1 MKSRGWS
8 GWRRWLSMDAHAF
21 KTSGISA
28 HDLVWALGSFCAL
41 HRKPFDP
48 NLLLQQHPPGHG
60 TDTVVV
66 AARALGFKAQQRG
79 WDVDRLRDAPLP
91 CLIVL
96 AAEHDSAANDG
107 APPAESRLAMLV
119 QVHPDR
125 VVLFHAGTNTP
136 TTYPIE
142 EFRSLF
148 LGSLILLTPLA
159 RDVNDPDQAAGKTVR
174 FGFRWFIPE
183 LLKHRGV
190 WGQVLVA
197 SLVIQLLALATP
209 LFTQVVIDKVVVHR
223 TQSTLIVIG
232 IGLAVFMVFTSVLTW
247 IRQYL
252 VLHTGNRV
260 DAVLGASVFEHVLK
274 LPPRY
279 FEQRQTG
286 VIVARLRG
294 VENIREFI
302 ASAAVTVVL
311 DFPFL
316 LIFVGM
322 MFAYS
327 VPLSL
332 LTLAMISVIVVM
344 SLIVAPVFRT
354 RMNEQFLL
362 GARTQ
367 AFTTEY
373 IAGME
378 TVKSLQLEPQLR
390 DRYGEYL
397 AEYLRSGFEVRQI
410 ANTYNVLANSI
421 EQLLTLLILIG
432 GAYLVMHGDDFTI
445 GMLVAFQMFASRVSQ
460 PLLRLVGLW
469 QQFQQ
474 ARLSIDRLG
483 DVMNA
488 PTEPYSIQPRRLGQ
502 QRGVVEIEDLSFRYA
517 PDLPLLYEGFNLRIE
532 PGQVIALM
540 GPSGSGKSTLAKL
553 LQGFYLPED
562 GRIKLDG
569 QDIRHLAANELRQ
582 YFGVVPQE
590 TTLFAT
596 TIYENLLMAN
606 PAATFNEIVE
616 ACTEAEIHDA
626 ISKLP
631 HGYQN
636 EIGERGAG
644 LSTGQKQ
651 RVAIARALLKRPKV
665 LIFDEATSSL
675 DKDTAEHFANTI
687 NRLKSRAAILFV
699 THALPKN
706 LNVDSAVHIGTRH
719 KLVSRI
725 QK

>member
-1 MKSRGWS
+1 MRVEFGSWSR
-8 GWRRWLSMDAHAF
+8 WRRGAQSVNVAPRAI
-21 KTSGISA
+21 SG
-28 HDLVWALGSFCAL
+28 HDLIWALGSFCAL
-41 HRKPFDP
+41 RNKPFDP
-48 NLLLQQHPPGHG
+48 NLVSQQFPPPLGV
-60 TDTVVV
+60 DTLIR
-66 AARALGFKAQQRG
+66 AARALDFKAERRVCPIEQ
-79 WDVDRLRDAPLP
+79 LRELPMPCLVVLDAEAGQDAP
-91 CLIVL
+91 VT
-96 AAEHDSAANDG
+96 DVG
-107 APPAESRLAMLV
+107 ATAPYARLAMVV
-119 QVHPDR
+119 QAHADR

-136 TTYPIE
+136 TTYSTE
-142 EFRSLF
+142 EFRRLY
-148 LGSLILLTPLA
+148 LDEAVLLAPRPTAPTDTDA
-159 RDVNDPDQAAGKTVR
+159 VGGTAPK

-190 WGQVLVA
+190 WTQVLVA
-197 SLVIQLLALATP
+197 SLVIQLLALGTP
-209 LFTQVVIDKVVVHR
+209 LFTQLVIDKVVVHH
-223 TQSTLIVIG
+223 TESTLIVIG
-232 IGLAVFMVFTSVLTW
+232 IGLAVFMVFSAILTW

-311 DFPFL
+311 DLPFL
-316 LIFVGM
+316 LIFIAM

-332 LTLAMISVIVVM
+332 LTLGLIGVIVVM
-344 SLIVAPVFRT
+344 SFLVAPVFRA

-432 GAYLVMHGDDFTI
+432 GAYLVMHGDSFTI

-460 PLLRLVGLW
+460 PMLRLVGLW

-474 ARLSIDRLG
+474 AQLSVDRLG

-488 PTEPYSIQPRRLGQ
+488 PAEPYSVVPRGAAQQ
-502 QRGVVEIEDLSFRYA
+502 QRRVEIEDLAFRYG
-517 PDLPLLYEGFNLRIE
+517 PSLPLLYERFNLTIE

-553 LQGFYLPED
+553 LQGFYQPES
-562 GRIKLDG
+562 GRIRIDG
-569 QDIRHLAANELRQ
+569 VDIRNLAANELRQ
-582 YFGVVPQE
+582 NFGIVPQE

-596 TIYENLLMAN
+596 TVYENLLMAK
-606 PAATFNEIVE
+606 PGATFDEIVE
-616 ACTEAEIHDA
+616 ACRMAEIHEA
-626 ISKLP
+626 IIQLP
-631 HGYQN
+631 NGYQT
-636 EIGERGAG
+636 EIGERGVG

-651 RVAIARALLKRPKV
+651 RIAVARALIKKPPL

-675 DKDTAEHFANTI
+675 DQYTAEQLAHTI
-687 NRLKSRAAILFV
+687 NSLRGHASILFV
-699 THALPKN
+699 THSIPAPLT
-706 LNVDSAVHIGTRH
+706 VDRVVTIAPIADFR
-719 KLVSRI
+719 
-725 QK
+725 

>member
-1 MKSRGWS
+1 MRVEFGAWSRRLRGAR
-8 GWRRWLSMDAHAF
+8 GLGVAPRAI
-21 KTSGISA
+21 TG
-28 HDLVWALGSFCAL
+28 HDLIWALGSFCAL
-41 HRKPFDP
+41 RNKPFDAG
-48 NLLLQQHPPGHG
+48 LLSQQFPPPLGV
-60 TDTVVV
+60 DTLIR
-66 AARALGFKAQQRG
+66 AARALDFKAERRACAFDQ
-79 WDVDRLRDAPLP
+79 LRDLPMP
-91 CLIVL
+91 CLVVL
-96 AAEHDSAANDG
+96 DAEAGQESPVTDVGAATPYA
-107 APPAESRLAMLV
+107 RLAMLV
-119 QVHPDR
+119 QAHADR

-136 TTYPIE
+136 TTYPVD
-142 EFRSLF
+142 EFRRLF
-148 LGSLILLTPLA
+148 LDEAVLLAPRPAAPTDTDAVGGSAP
-159 RDVNDPDQAAGKTVR
+159 K

-190 WGQVLVA
+190 WTQVLVA

-209 LFTQVVIDKVVVHR
+209 LFTQLVIDKVVVHH
-223 TQSTLIVIG
+223 TESTLIVIG
-232 IGLAVFMVFTSVLTW
+232 IGLAVFMVFSSILTW

-311 DFPFL
+311 DLPFL
-316 LIFVGM
+316 LIFVAM

-332 LTLAMISVIVVM
+332 LTLGMIGVIVVM
-344 SLIVAPVFRT
+344 SFLVAPVFRA

-397 AEYLRSGFEVRQI
+397 AEYLRSGFGVRQI

-432 GAYLVMHGDDFTI
+432 GAYLVMHGDSFTI

-460 PLLRLVGLW
+460 PMLRLVGLW

-474 ARLSIDRLG
+474 AQLSVDRLG

-488 PTEPYSIQPRRLGQ
+488 RAEPYSVVPRGTAQ
-502 QRGVVEIEDLSFRYA
+502 QQGRVEIEDLSFRYG
-517 PDLPLLYEGFNLRIE
+517 PSLPLLYEGFNLTIE

-553 LQGFYLPED
+553 LQGFYQPES
-562 GRIKLDG
+562 GRIRIDG
-569 QDIRHLAANELRQ
+569 VDIRNLAANELRQ
-582 YFGVVPQE
+582 NFGTVPQE

-596 TIYENLLMAN
+596 TVYENLLMAK
-606 PAATFNEIVE
+606 PGATFEEIVE
-616 ACTEAEIHDA
+616 ACRMAEIHEA
-626 ISKLP
+626 ISRLP
-631 HGYQN
+631 SGYQT
-636 EIGERGAG
+636 EIGERGVG

-651 RVAIARALLKRPKV
+651 RIAVARALIKRPRV

-675 DKDTAEHFANTI
+675 DQATAEQLAVTI
-687 NRLKSRAAILFV
+687 NGLRGKVSILFV
-699 THALPKN
+699 THAIPTSLI
-706 LNVDSAVHIGTRH
+706 VDRILS
-719 KLVSRI
+719 LDVS
-725 QK
+725 KEY

>member
-1 MKSRGWS
+1 MLGSRSTSISPRAIS
-8 GWRRWLSMDAHAF
+8 G
-21 KTSGISA
+21 
-28 HDLVWALGSFCAL
+28 HDLIWALGSFCAV
-41 HRKPFDP
+41 RNKPFDAG
-48 NLLLQQHPPGHG
+48 LVSQQFPPPLGV
-60 TDTVVV
+60 DTLIR
-66 AARALGFKAQQRG
+66 AARTLEFKTEHRTC
-79 WDVDRLRDAPLP
+79 VIERLHDLPLP

-96 AAEHDSAANDG
+96 DAVVGQVDQVTDIGSTLPYA
-107 APPAESRLAMLV
+107 RLAMLV
-119 QVHPDR
+119 RVHGDR

-136 TTYPIE
+136 TTYPTN
-142 EFRSLF
+142 EFQSLY
-148 LGSLILLTPLA
+148 LNEAVLLAPKATAPVDKDA
-159 RDVNDPDQAAGKTVR
+159 VGNAAPR
-174 FGFRWFIPE
+174 FGFKWFIPE
-183 LLKHRGV
+183 LLKHRSV

-209 LFTQVVIDKVVVHR
+209 LFTQLVIDKVVVHH
-223 TQSTLIVIG
+223 TESTLIVIG
-232 IGLAVFMVFTSVLTW
+232 VGLAVFMVFSAVLSW

-260 DAVLGASVFEHVLK
+260 DSVLGAAVFEHVLK

-279 FEQRQTG
+279 FEHRQTG

-302 ASAAVTVVL
+302 ASTAVTVVL
-311 DFPFL
+311 DLPFL
-316 LIFVGM
+316 LIFIAM
-322 MFAYS
+322 MLVYS

-332 LTLAMISVIVVM
+332 LTLGLISVIVVM
-344 SLIVAPVFRT
+344 SFLVAPVFRA

-397 AEYLRSGFEVRQI
+397 AEYLRSGFDVRQI
-410 ANTYNVLANSI
+410 ANTYNVLANTV

-432 GAYLVMHGDDFTI
+432 GAYLVMHGDSFTI

-460 PLLRLVGLW
+460 PMLRLVGLW

-474 ARLSIDRLG
+474 AQLSVDRLG

-488 PTEPYSIQPRRLGQ
+488 PTEPYSVRPRGTGQ
-502 QRGVVEIEDLSFRYA
+502 QQGRVEIEGLSFRYG
-517 PDLPLLYEGFNLRIE
+517 PSLPLLYEGFDLTIE
-532 PGQVIALM
+532 PGHVIALM

-553 LQGFYLPED
+553 LQGFYQAES
-562 GRIKLDG
+562 GRIRIDG
-569 QDIRHLAANELRQ
+569 VDIYNLSANELRSN
-582 YFGVVPQE
+582 FGIVPQE

-596 TIYENLLMAN
+596 TIYENLRMAS
-606 PAATFNEIVE
+606 PGSTFEQIVD
-616 ACTEAEIHDA
+616 ACRKAEIHEA

-631 HGYQN
+631 NGYQT
-636 EIGERGAG
+636 EIGERGVG

-651 RVAIARALLKRPKV
+651 RIAIARALLKSPRI

-675 DKDTAEHFANTI
+675 DSATAESLACTI
-687 NRLKSRAAILFV
+687 NSLRGRVSILFV
-699 THALPKN
+699 THALPAN
-706 LNVDSAVHIGTRH
+706 LQIDSHVNIN
-719 KLVSRI
+719 SR
-725 QK
+725 

>member
-1 MKSRGWS
+1 MIGGGWP
-8 GWRRWLSMDAHAF
+8 WRRRRVHHGADIVHRLS
-21 KTSGISA
+21 S
-28 HDLVWALGSFCAL
+28 HDLIWALGSFSAL
-41 HRKPFDP
+41 HSKPFDP
-48 NLLLQQHPPGHG
+48 ALLTQQFPPPHA
-60 TDTVVV
+60 TDSLIR
-66 AARALGFKAQQRG
+66 AARALGFKTEQRHCTLAQLQGVPMPCLVVIRPSQDG
-79 WDVDRLRDAPLP
+79 SADVDE
-91 CLIVL
+91 I
-96 AAEHDSAANDG
+96 
-107 APPAESRLAMLV
+107 RLAMLV
-119 QVHPDR
+119 QIHPDR
-125 VVLFHAGTNTP
+125 AVLFHAGTNTP
-136 TTYPIE
+136 TTYPLD
-142 EFRSLF
+142 EFAAIFASRA
-148 LGSLILLTPLA
+148 ILLAPNPRA
-159 RDVNDPDQAAGKTVR
+159 PSDPDAGIQRDKR

-190 WGQVLVA
+190 WGQVFIA
-197 SLVIQLLALATP
+197 SLVIQLLALMTP
-209 LFTQVVIDKVVVHR
+209 LFTQVVVDKVVVHR
-223 TQSTLIVIG
+223 TESTLIVIG
-232 IGLAVFMVFTSVLTW
+232 IGLAVFMVFTSGLSW

-311 DFPFL
+311 DLPFL

-332 LTLAMISVIVVM
+332 VSLGLICVIVVM
-344 SLIVAPVFRT
+344 SFIVAPIFRA

-373 IAGME
+373 VSGME

-397 AEYLRSGFEVRQI
+397 AEYLRSGFQVRQI

-421 EQLLTLLILIG
+421 EQFMTLLILIG
-432 GAYLVMHGDDFTI
+432 GAYLVMHGSDFTI
-445 GMLVAFQMFASRVSQ
+445 GMLIAFQMFASRVSQ
-460 PLLRLVGLW
+460 PMLRLVGLW

-488 PTEPYSIQPRRLGQ
+488 PTEPYSVQPRRFGAA
-502 QRGVVEIEDLSFRYA
+502 RGLVQIAELSFRYG
-517 PDLPLLYEGFNLRIE
+517 PGLPLLYEGFNLQIQ

-540 GPSGSGKSTLAKL
+540 GPSGTGKSTLAKL
-553 LQGFYLPED
+553 LQGFYLPES
-562 GRIKLDG
+562 GRIQIDG
-569 QDIRHLAANELRQ
+569 QDIRNLAANELRHH
-582 YFGVVPQE
+582 FGIVPQE

-596 TIYENLLMAN
+596 TVYENLRMAN
-606 PAATFNEIVE
+606 PVATSEQIVE
-616 ACTEAEIHDA
+616 ACRMAEIHDT
-626 ISKLP
+626 ISRLP
-631 HGYQN
+631 DGYQT

-651 RVAIARALLKRPKV
+651 RIAIARALLKRPSV

-675 DKDTAEHFANTI
+675 DQATAENLALTI
-687 NRLKSRAAILFV
+687 NLLRGKVSILFV
-699 THALPKN
+699 THALPTG
-706 LNVDSAVHIGTRH
+706 LTVDGIVNIGSLR
-719 KLVSRI
+719 LRSR
-725 QK
+725 